1 MMFFVKE
8 SQRARKKA
16 SRIDRKIPLNMRT
29 PLTALTVG
37 ADMRGTVIS
46 LTTFGA
52 YVDIGTTVDGLL
64 HVSQLSR
71 TQFITHPKEVL
82 APGDEV
88 VVTVSSV
95 NPTLQKLHLTMLSK
109 EAMVLER
116 DMSNPDDRMGLDD
129 MAPDDELWGQVVR
142 VTDFGSYV
150 DVGAV
155 VPGFLHFMDHPLF
168 ENGAH
173 PTTFMKVQQR
183 VRVWVSDVDR
193 EQQRIKLTANR
204 PEHLP
209 GPRRDLF

>member
-29 PLTALTVG
+29 PLAALTVG

-71 TQFITHPKEVL
+71 TKFISHPKEML
-82 APGDEV
+82 SPGDEV
-88 VVTVSSV
+88 VVTVASV
-95 NPTLQKLHLTMLSK
+95 NPPLKKLHLTMLSK

-116 DMSNPDDRMGLDD
+116 DLSNADRMALEEI
-129 MAPDDELWGQVVR
+129 APDDELWGQVVR

-155 VPGFLHFMDHPLF
+155 VQGFLHFMDHPLF

-173 PTTFMKVQQR
+173 PSTFMEVNQR

-193 EQQRIKLTANR
+193 DQERIKLTANR
-204 PEHLP
+204 PDHLP
-209 GPRRDLF
+209 GPRRELF